1 MPKCKYSRY
10 YIYYNI
16 YALIL
21 YIFQEVHSQLHRIL
35 FLFNILSS
43 IVCISQSD
51 IININELHNL
61 IPIKAFLVFYSTAQ
75 ESKSQDMWIPENNFS
90 CKSTFN
96 RQKNWE
102 RGKMFK
108 RTFTFRGTSH
118 LFRSSKIIFLNRYS

>member
-75 ESKSQDMWIPENNFS
+75 
-90 CKSTFN
+90 
-96 RQKNWE
+96 
-102 RGKMFK
+102 
-108 RTFTFRGTSH
+108 
-118 LFRSSKIIFLNRYS
+118 